1 MKKLL
6 LIACFMPSSAAFA
19 DITQTFKTSA
29 QIIVEAPYS
38 STQKVGTTYSL
49 SGNNITPSVTS
60 GGSTT
65 SGQIGGLNIGSLTD
79 GVPAMIQTDT
89 SVTTSGSAF
98 SKTESVTMGDATPS
112 AITPSSGIASLPHLG
127 GLTTVGSGGTLGS
140 GAMTSL
146 SSGVH
151 TCSGAFGSGSS
162 CIGQTTVT
170 ITID

>member
-6 LIACFMPSSAAFA
+6 LIACFMLPSAAFA

-112 AITPSSGIASLPHLG
+112 AITPSSGIANLPHLG

-151 TCSGAFGSGSS
+151 ACSGAFGSGSS

>member
-6 LIACFMPSSAAFA
+6 LIACFMLPSAAFG

-112 AITPSSGIASLPHLG
+112 AITPSSGIANLPHLG

>member
-1 MKKLL
+1 MKKLV
-6 LIACFMPSSAAFA
+6 LIACLLPTSAAFA